1 MRRARAGRAIA
12 AAVALA
18 AAAALYAACAT
29 AQAPAPART
38 QAMPEIAAGPS
49 GATGPH
55 AEIERLAHEIDSQ
68 RLQMALPEATPAPAC
83 ESCTAQPM
91 SEPVTVASDA
101 QCHPGQST
109 TCHDSCTLSDS
120 ICSNAAKICDLA
132 SGLPNDGWAAQHCTS
147 AKATCDAAHAKC
159 CACAP

>member
-1 MRRARAGRAIA
+1 MRRMRARRRL
-12 AAVALA
+12 AVALA
-18 AAAALYAACAT
+18 AAAVWFAACASER
-29 AQAPAPART
+29 QAPRT
-38 QAMPEIAAGPS
+38 ATMPEVAPRATET
-49 GATGPH
+49 TGPH
-55 AEIERLAHEIDSQ
+55 AEIERLAHEIETQ

-83 ESCTAQPM
+83 EQCTATPM
-91 SEPVTVASDA
+91 SEPITVASDA

-109 TCHDSCTLSDS
+109 TCHDSCTLSDA

-132 SGLPNDGWAAQHCTS
+132 AGLPNDGWAAQHCDS